1 MAKTRFIQSS
11 FVSGELSP
19 LLKGRIDLA
28 QYYQGVQTAKN
39 VVIVPQGGMK
49 RRPGTEYVQ
58 TVINTLTRNTT
69 VATAPNGGT
78 AASVNDDNDATV
90 CTTTVGISTTNP
102 YVVCKFDLGSAKA
115 IEFFDVRNVFLSAGT
130 SSEFKIQS
138 STDDVTYTDVASV
151 PLLGVSTQDFRLF
164 VGKTA
169 RYWRLARIGSTDLT
183 TSVVSVGTVAPIEQ
197 TATESNFKMLD
208 FSVEDDRHYLLVL
221 TENNIRVFRAPNTH
235 VADIKTTISS
245 ADVPNVRA
253 TQVENVMLLFQEN
266 TIPQRL
272 INLGTDI
279 DWFIDN
285 VPFTN
290 VPQYDYNDASSPT
303 PVSDVQVMTLNHAH
317 FVAGD
322 KFQIDIE
329 GVVSKNITFAGDAT
343 ADEQSS
349 TVFNIQRNIQEM
361 PVMGETGVTVART
374 GSHQYSITVGGES
387 AKDFE
392 LYSAFATTGTASKTI
407 AFTKSTN
414 GSPRR
419 EDVWSATR
427 GYPKTACFYEGR
439 LVLGGTRSKPQ
450 SLFFSKSGS
459 FFDFDIDDGDDDEA
473 IFVTI
478 SSRKLNDIVDVF
490 PGRNLQVFTSGAEFA
505 VTSKPVTPSSA
516 QVAPQT
522 SHGALNVETQDVDG
536 STIFVD
542 RNGKSI
548 RDFVFSFNED
558 AYVTQDLSVLASH
571 LITQPVDMALL
582 SGTQSDD
589 ANWVFFVNSDGNGVI
604 LNTLRAQDI
613 TGFTRWENTG
623 DIKGVCVVDEDLYL
637 VTERTI
643 NSATVKF
650 LERWSFDYK
659 MDASIKIAPT
669 ASQTVLTGLD
679 YLEGETVQIVAD
691 GVVLQERAVSGG
703 SITLEASETGY
714 TSVEVGLNFN
724 IEVKPM
730 PLNTNVGSG
739 QNQMRLK
746 RVVRINARVYE
757 SSGVYVNG
765 NAVPIRS
772 FGAVPDSPLD
782 NPPEVLTGI
791 IDDIYGTD
799 GWTREEVP
807 VFTVPDP
814 TPLHIQMIEFEVE
827 SS

>member
-58 TVINTLTRNTT
+58 TVLNTLTRNTT

-78 AASVNDDNDATV
+78 AANVNDDNDSTV

-102 YVVCKFDLGSAKA
+102 YVVCKFDLGSATA
-115 IEFFDVRNVFLSAGT
+115 VEFFDVRNVFLSAGT
-130 SSEFKIQS
+130 SSEFKIQY
-138 STDDVTYTDVASV
+138 STDDVTYTDAASV

-197 TATESNFKMLD
+197 TATASNFKMLD
-208 FSVEDDRHYLLVL
+208 FSVEDDRHYLLLL

-235 VADIKTTISS
+235 VADIKTTIAS

-253 TQVENVMLLFQEN
+253 TQVENVALLFQEN

-290 VPQYDYNDASSPT
+290 VPQYDYNDSSSPT
-303 PVSDVQVMTLNHAH
+303 PVNDVQVMTLAA

-343 ADEQSS
+343 ADEQAA
-349 TVFNIQRNIQEM
+349 TVANIQRNIQEM

-374 GSHQYSITVGGES
+374 GATQYSITVGGES

-392 LYSAFATTGTASKTI
+392 LYAAFATTGTASKTI
-407 AFTKSTN
+407 AFTKSAN
-414 GSPRR
+414 GSPRK

-459 FFDFDIDDGDDDEA
+459 FFDFDIGDGDDDEA

-558 AYVTQDLSVLASH
+558 AYITQDLSVLASH
-571 LITQPVDMALL
+571 LITQPIDMALL

-589 ANWVFFVNSDGNGVI
+589 ANWVFFVNADGNGVI

-613 TGFTRWENTG
+613 TGFTRWEARG
-623 DIKGVCVVDEDLYL
+623 SIEGVCVVDEDLYL
-637 VTERTI
+637 VRRRTI
-643 NSATVKF
+643 NSVVVKF
-650 LERWSFDYK
+650 LERWNFDHK
-659 MDASIKIAPT
+659 MDASIKIEPT

-691 GVVLQERAVSGG
+691 GVVLQERDVSGG
-703 SITLEASETGY
+703 SITLESSETGY
-714 TSVEVGLNFN
+714 DVVEVGLNFN

-746 RVVRINARVYE
+746 RVVRINSRVYQ

-765 NAVPIRS
+765 NAVPIRA
-772 FGAVPDSPLD
+772 FGAAPDTPLD
-782 NPPEVLTGI
+782 NPPDVLTGI

-814 TPLHIQMIEFEVE
+814 TPFHIQMIEFEVE

>member
-58 TVINTLTRNTT
+58 TVLNTLTRNTT

-78 AASVNDDNDATV
+78 AASVNDGNDATV

-102 YVVCKFDLGSAKA
+102 YVVCKFDLGSATA
-115 IEFFDVRNVFLSAGT
+115 VEFFDVRNVFLSAGT
-130 SSEFKIQS
+130 SSEFKIQY
-138 STDDVTYTDVASV
+138 STDDVTYTNAASV
-151 PLLGVSTQDFRLF
+151 PLLGVSSQDFRLF

-235 VADIKTTISS
+235 VADIKTTIAS
-245 ADVPNVRA
+245 ADVNEVRD
-253 TQVENVMLLFQEN
+253 TQVENVMLLFQED
-266 TIPQRL
+266 TVPQRL
-272 INLGTDI
+272 INLGTDT
-279 DWFIDN
+279 DWFVDD

-290 VPQYDYNDASSPT
+290 VPQYDYSDSSSPT
-303 PVSDVQVMTLNHAH
+303 PVNDVQVMTLTS

-343 ADEQSS
+343 ADEQAA
-349 TVFNIQRNIQEM
+349 TVANIQRNIQEM

-374 GSHQYSITVGGES
+374 GAAQYSITAGGES

-392 LYSAFATTGTASKTI
+392 LYAAFATTGTASKTI
-407 AFTKSTN
+407 AFAKSAN

-459 FFDFDIDDGDDDEA
+459 FFDFDIGDGDDDEA

-505 VTSKPVTPSSA
+505 VISKPVTPSSA

-522 SHGALNVETQDVDG
+522 SHGSLNVETQDVDG

-558 AYVTQDLSVLASH
+558 AYITQDLSVLASH
-571 LITQPVDMALL
+571 LITQPIDMALL

-637 VTERTI
+637 IAERTI

-650 LERWSFDYK
+650 LERWNFDHK

-691 GVVLQERAVSGG
+691 GVVLQDRDVSGG
-703 SITLEASETGY
+703 SITLESSETGY
-714 TSVEVGLNFN
+714 TSVEVGLNFS
-724 IEVKPM
+724 IELKPM

-746 RVVRINARVYE
+746 RVVRINSRVYQ

-765 NAVPIRS
+765 NPVPIRA
-772 FGAVPDSPLD
+772 FGAAPDTPLD
-782 NPPEVLTGI
+782 NPPDVLTGI

-814 TPLHIQMIEFEVE
+814 TPFHIQMIEFEVE

>member
-58 TVINTLTRNTT
+58 TIINTLTRNTT

-208 FSVEDDRHYLLVL
+208 FSVEDDRHYLLLL

>member
-1 MAKTRFIQSS
+1 
-11 FVSGELSP
+11 VSGELSP
-19 LLKGRIDLA
+19 LLKGRIDLT

-39 VVIVPQGGMK
+39 LVIVPQGGMK

-69 VATAPNGGT
+69 VPTVPNGGT
-78 AASVNDDNDATV
+78 AGNVNDDDDTTV
-90 CTTTVGISTTNP
+90 STTTSNISTTNP

-115 IEFFDVRNVFLSAGT
+115 IEFLDVRNVFLSAGT
-130 SSEFKIQS
+130 SSEFKIQY
-138 STDDVTYTDVASV
+138 STDDATYIDAATV
-151 PLLGVSTQDFRLF
+151 PLLGVSSQNFRLF

-169 RYWRLARIGSTDLT
+169 RYWRLARIGATDLGT
-183 TSVVSVGTVAPIEQ
+183 AKITVGTVAPMEQ
-197 TATESNFKMLD
+197 TATASNFKMLD

-221 TENNIRVFRAPNTH
+221 TENNIRVFRTPNTH

-245 ADVPNVRA
+245 SNVGNIRD
-253 TQVENVMLLFQEN
+253 TQVENVMLLFQED

-272 INLGTDI
+272 INLSTDT

-285 VPFTN
+285 IPFSN
-290 VPQYDYNDASSPT
+290 VPQYDYNDSLSPT
-303 PVSDVQVMTLNHAH
+303 PVNDVQVMTLNHAH
-317 FVAGD
+317 FVPGD

-329 GVVSKNITFAGDAT
+329 GVVSKNITFAGDSS
-343 ADEQSS
+343 ADEIAS

-361 PVMGETGVTVART
+361 PVMGETGVSVART
-374 GSHQYSITVGGES
+374 GTFAYTITVGGES

-407 AFTKSTN
+407 TFTKSAS

-419 EDVWSATR
+419 EDVWSANR

-439 LVLGGTRSKPQ
+439 LVLGGTKSKPQ
-450 SLFFSKSGS
+450 SLIFSKSGS

-516 QVAPQT
+516 SVAPQT
-522 SHGALNVETQDVDG
+522 SNGASNIEVQEVDG

-542 RNGKSI
+542 RNGKSL

-571 LITQPVDMALL
+571 LIVQPIDMALL
-582 SGTQSDD
+582 TGTQSDD
-589 ANWVFFVNSDGNGVI
+589 ANWLFFVNADGNGTI

-613 TGFTRWENTG
+613 TGFTRWENDG

-637 VTERTI
+637 ITQRTI
-643 NSATVKF
+643 NGAVVKF
-650 LERWSFDYK
+650 LERWDFTYK
-659 MDASIKIAPT
+659 MDASKKFTPT

-679 YLEGETVQIVAD
+679 NLEGQTVQIVAD
-691 GVVLQERAVSGG
+691 AVVLQPRAVSSG
-703 SITLEASETGY
+703 SITLEATETGY
-714 TSVEVGLNFN
+714 TSVEVGLNFA
-724 IEVKPM
+724 IELKPM
-730 PLNTNVGSG
+730 PVNTNVGSG
-739 QNQMRLK
+739 QNQMRVK
-746 RVVRINARVYE
+746 RIVRINARVFE
-757 SSGVYVNG
+757 TSGVYVNG
-765 NAVPIRS
+765 NAVPIRA
-772 FGAVPDSPLD
+772 FGAAPDTPLD
-782 NPPEVLTGI
+782 NPPDQLTGI
-791 IDDIYGTD
+791 IEDIYD
-799 GWTREEVP
+799 INGWTREEMP
-807 VFTVPDP
+807 LFTVPDP
-814 TPLHIQMIEFEVE
+814 TPCHIQMIEYEVE

>member
-19 LLKGRIDLA
+19 LLKGRIDLN

-49 RRPGTEYVQ
+49 RRPGTQYVQ
-58 TVINTLTRNTT
+58 TVLNALSRNTT
-69 VATAPNGGT
+69 AATVVNGGT
-78 AASVNDDNDATV
+78 AANINDDNDSTV
-90 CTTTVGISTTNP
+90 SVTTVGISTTNP
-102 YVVCKFDLGSAKA
+102 YVVCNFDLGSAKA

-130 SSEFKIQS
+130 SNEFKIQY
-138 STDDVTYTDVASV
+138 STDNVTFVDAANV

-169 RYWRLARIGSTDLT
+169 RYWRLARIGATDLST
-183 TSVVSVGTVAPIEQ
+183 AVITVGTVAPIEQ
-197 TATESNFKMLD
+197 TSVASNVKMLD
-208 FSVEDDRHYLLVL
+208 FSVEDDRHYLFVV
-221 TENNIRVFRAPNTH
+221 THNNIRVFRTPNTH
-235 VADIKTTISS
+235 VADIKVNILPTS
-245 ADVPNVRA
+245 VPEVRA
-253 TQVENVMLLFQEN
+253 TQVENVMLLFQKN
-266 TIPQRL
+266 MVPQRI
-272 INLGTDI
+272 INLGTDT
-279 DWFIDN
+279 DWFTDDI
-285 VPFTN
+285 PFTN
-290 VPQYDYNDASSPT
+290 VPQFDYNDASSPT
-303 PVSDVQVMTLNHAH
+303 PVNDVQVMTFTG

-322 KFQIDIE
+322 KFQIAIE
-329 GVVSKNITFAGDAT
+329 GVVSKNITFAGDSS
-343 ADEQSS
+343 ADEQAA
-349 TVFNIQRNIQEM
+349 TIANIQRNIQEM
-361 PVMGETGVTVART
+361 PVMGETGVSVART
-374 GSHQYSITVGGES
+374 GANQYTITVGGES

-392 LYSAFATTGTASKTI
+392 LYAAFATTGTASKTI
-407 AFTKSTN
+407 AFTKSAN
-414 GSPRR
+414 GSPRK
-419 EDVWSATR
+419 EDIWSATR

-450 SLFFSKSGS
+450 SLLFSKSGS

-505 VTSKPVTPSSA
+505 VTSNPVTPSNA
-516 QVAPQT
+516 KVAPQT

-536 STIFVD
+536 STIFID

-589 ANWVFFVNSDGNGVI
+589 ANWVFFVNNDGKGVI

-623 DIKGVCVVDEDLYL
+623 NIKNVCVVDEDLYL
-637 VTERTI
+637 VTERAI
-643 NSATVKF
+643 NGAAVKF
-650 LERWSFDYK
+650 LERWNFDHK
-659 MDASIKIAPT
+659 MDASTKIAPT
-669 ASQTVLTGLD
+669 SSQTVLTGLD
-679 YLEGETVQIVAD
+679 YLEGQTVQIVAD
-691 GVVLQERAVSGG
+691 GVVLQARAVSSG
-703 SITLEASETGY
+703 SITLESSETGY
-714 TSVEVGLNFN
+714 TSVEVGLNFP
-724 IEVKPM
+724 IELKPM

-746 RVVRINARVYE
+746 RVVRINSRVFQT
-757 SSGVYVNG
+757 SGVYVNG
-765 NAVPIRS
+765 NPVPIRA
-772 FGAVPDSPLD
+772 FGAAPDTPLD

-814 TPLHIQMIEFEVE
+814 TPFHIQMIEFEVE

>member
-58 TVINTLTRNTT
+58 TVLNTLTRNTT

-78 AASVNDDNDATV
+78 AANVNDDNDSTV

-102 YVVCKFDLGSAKA
+102 YVVCKFDLGSATA
-115 IEFFDVRNVFLSAGT
+115 VEFFDVRNVFLSAGT

-138 STDDVTYTDVASV
+138 STDDVTYTDAASV

-197 TATESNFKMLD
+197 TATASNFKMLD
-208 FSVEDDRHYLLVL
+208 FSVEDDRHYLLLL

-235 VADIKTTISS
+235 VADIKTTIAS

-253 TQVENVMLLFQEN
+253 TQVENVALLFQEN

-290 VPQYDYNDASSPT
+290 VPQYDYNDSSSPT
-303 PVSDVQVMTLNHAH
+303 PVNDVQVMTLAA

-343 ADEQSS
+343 ADEQAA
-349 TVFNIQRNIQEM
+349 TVANIQRNIQEM

-374 GSHQYSITVGGES
+374 GATQYSITVGGES

-392 LYSAFATTGTASKTI
+392 LYAAFATTGTASKTI
-407 AFTKSTN
+407 AFTKSAN
-414 GSPRR
+414 GSPRK

-459 FFDFDIDDGDDDEA
+459 FFDFDIGDGDDDEA

-558 AYVTQDLSVLASH
+558 AYITQDLSVLASH
-571 LITQPVDMALL
+571 LITQPIDMALL

-589 ANWVFFVNSDGNGVI
+589 ANWVFFVNADGNGVI

-613 TGFTRWENTG
+613 TGFTRWEARG
-623 DIKGVCVVDEDLYL
+623 SIEGVCVVDEDLYL
-637 VTERTI
+637 VRRRTI
-643 NSATVKF
+643 NSVVVKF
-650 LERWSFDYK
+650 LERWNFDHK
-659 MDASIKIAPT
+659 MDASIKIEPT

-691 GVVLQERAVSGG
+691 GVVLQERDVSGG
-703 SITLEASETGY
+703 SITLESSETGY
-714 TSVEVGLNFN
+714 DVVEVGLNFN

-746 RVVRINARVYE
+746 RVVRINSRVYQ

-765 NAVPIRS
+765 NAVPIRA
-772 FGAVPDSPLD
+772 FGAAPDTPLD
-782 NPPEVLTGI
+782 NPPDVLTGI

-814 TPLHIQMIEFEVE
+814 TPFHIQMIEFEVE

>member
-1 MAKTRFIQSS
+1 MAKTRFLQSS

-19 LLKGRIDLA
+19 LLKGRVDLS

-39 VVIVPQGGMK
+39 LVIVPQGGMK

-58 TVINTLTRNTT
+58 TVLNKLARNTT
-69 VATAPNGGT
+69 AATAPNGGT
-78 AASVNDDNDATV
+78 AANINDGDDSTV
-90 CTTTVGISTTNP
+90 CTTTAGISTTNP
-102 YVVCKFDLGSAKA
+102 YVVCKFDLGSATEV
-115 IEFFDVRNVFLSAGT
+115 EFFDVRNVFLSAGS

-138 STDDVTYTDVASV
+138 STDDVTYTDAASV
-151 PLLGVSTQDFRLF
+151 PLLGVSSQDFRLF

-183 TSVVSVGTVAPIEQ
+183 TSVVTVGTVAPVEQ
-197 TATESNFKMLD
+197 TATPSNFKMLD

-221 TENNIRVFRAPNTH
+221 TATNIRVFRTPNTH

-245 ADVPNVRA
+245 GDVDEIRD
-253 TQVENVMLLFQEN
+253 TQVENVMLLFQED
-266 TIPQRL
+266 TVPQRL
-272 INLGTDI
+272 INLGTDT
-279 DWFIDN
+279 DWFIDD

-290 VPQYDYNDASSPT
+290 VPQFDYNDSSSPT
-303 PVSDVQVMTLNHAH
+303 PVDDVQVMTLTS

-343 ADEQSS
+343 ADEQAA
-349 TVFNIQRNIQEM
+349 TVANIQRNIQEM
-361 PVMGETGVTVART
+361 PVMGETGVSVART
-374 GSHQYSITVGGES
+374 GAAQYTITVSGES

-392 LYSAFATTGTASKTI
+392 LYAAFATTGTASKTI
-407 AFTKSTN
+407 AFTKSAN

-505 VTSKPVTPSSA
+505 VISKPVTPSSA

-522 SHGALNVETQDVDG
+522 SHGALNVETQEVDG

-558 AYVTQDLSVLASH
+558 AYITQDLSVLASH
-571 LITQPVDMALL
+571 LITQPIDMALL

-589 ANWVFFVNSDGNGVI
+589 ANWVFFVNNDGNGVI

-637 VTERTI
+637 ITERTI

-650 LERWSFDYK
+650 VERWNFDHK
-659 MDASIKIAPT
+659 MDASTKIAPT
-669 ASQTVLTGLD
+669 SSQTVLTGLD

-703 SITLEASETGY
+703 SITLESTETGY

-724 IEVKPM
+724 IELKPM
-730 PLNTNVGSG
+730 PLNTNIGSG

-746 RVVRINARVYE
+746 RVVRINSRVFE

-765 NAVPIRS
+765 NAVPIRA
-772 FGAVPDSPLD
+772 FGAAPDTPLD
-782 NPPEVLTGI
+782 NPPGVLTGI
-791 IDDIYGTD
+791 IDDIYDTN

-814 TPLHIQMIEFEVE
+814 TPFHIQMIEFEVE

>member
-58 TVINTLTRNTT
+58 TVLNTLTRNTT

-78 AASVNDDNDATV
+78 AANVNDDNDSTV

-115 IEFFDVRNVFLSAGT
+115 VEFFDVRNVFLSAGT
-130 SSEFKIQS
+130 SSEFKIQY
-138 STDDVTYTDVASV
+138 STDDVTYTDAASV

-197 TATESNFKMLD
+197 TATASNFKMLD

-235 VADIKTTISS
+235 VADIKTTIVS
-245 ADVPNVRA
+245 ADVPDVRA
-253 TQVENVMLLFQEN
+253 TQVENVMLLVQEN
-266 TIPQRL
+266 TAPQRL

-290 VPQYDYNDASSPT
+290 VPQYDYNDSSSPT
-303 PVSDVQVMTLNHAH
+303 PVSDVQVMTLTS

-343 ADEQSS
+343 ADERAA
-349 TVFNIQRNIQEM
+349 TVANIQRNIQEM

-374 GSHQYSITVGGES
+374 GAAQYSITVGGES

-392 LYSAFATTGTASKTI
+392 LYAAFATTGTASKTI

-459 FFDFDIDDGDDDEA
+459 FFDFDIGDGDDDEA

-571 LITQPVDMALL
+571 LITQPIDMALL

-589 ANWVFFVNSDGNGVI
+589 ANWVFFVNNDGNGVI

-691 GVVLQERAVSGG
+691 GVVLQARDVSGG
-703 SITLEASETGY
+703 SITLESSETGY
-714 TSVEVGLNFN
+714 TSVEVGLNFA
-724 IEVKPM
+724 IELKPM

-739 QNQMRLK
+739 QNQNQMRLK

-772 FGAVPDSPLD
+772 FGAAPDSPLD

>member
-1 MAKTRFIQSS
+1 M
-11 FVSGELSP
+11 SGELSP
-19 LLKGRIDLA
+19 LLKGRIDLT

-39 VVIVPQGGMK
+39 LVIVPQGGMK

-69 VATAPNGGT
+69 VPTVPNGGT
-78 AASVNDDNDATV
+78 AANVNDDNDSTV
-90 CTTTVGISTTNP
+90 STTTNNISTTNP
-102 YVVCKFDLGSAKA
+102 YVVCRFDLGSAKA
-115 IEFFDVRNVFLSAGT
+115 VEMFDVRNVFLSAGT
-130 SSEFKIQS
+130 SSEFKIQY
-138 STDDVTYTDVASV
+138 STDDSTYVDAATV
-151 PLLGVSTQDFRLF
+151 PLLGISSQSFRLF

-169 RYWRLARIGSTDLT
+169 RYWRLARIGATDLGT
-183 TSVVSVGTVAPIEQ
+183 AKITVGTVAPIEQ
-197 TATESNFKMLD
+197 TATASNFKMLD

-221 TENNIRVFRAPNTH
+221 TENNIRVFRTPNTH

-245 ADVPNVRA
+245 ANVSNIRD
-253 TQVENVMLLFQEN
+253 TQVENVMLLFQED

-272 INLGTDI
+272 INLGTDT

-285 VPFTN
+285 IPFSN
-290 VPQYDYNDASSPT
+290 VPQYDYNDSLSPT
-303 PVSDVQVMTLNHAH
+303 PVDDVQVMTLTS

-329 GVVSKNITFAGDAT
+329 GVVSKNITFAGDSS
-343 ADEQSS
+343 ADEIAS

-361 PVMGETGVTVART
+361 PVMGETGVSVART
-374 GSHQYSITVGGES
+374 GTAAYTITVGGES

-407 AFTKSTN
+407 AFTKSAS

-419 EDVWSATR
+419 EDVWSANR

-439 LVLGGTRSKPQ
+439 LVLGGIKSKPQ
-450 SLFFSKSGS
+450 SLIFSKSAS

-571 LITQPVDMALL
+571 LITQPIDMALL

-589 ANWVFFVNSDGNGVI
+589 ANWVFFVNADGNGTI

-613 TGFTRWENTG
+613 TGFTRWEARG
-623 DIKGVCVVDEDLYL
+623 SIEGVCVVDEDLYL
-637 VTERTI
+637 IRRRTI
-643 NSATVKF
+643 NSVTVKF
-650 LERWSFDYK
+650 VERWNFDHK

-703 SITLEASETGY
+703 SITLESSETGY

-724 IEVKPM
+724 VELKPM

-765 NAVPIRS
+765 NAVPIRA
-772 FGAVPDSPLD
+772 FGAAPDTPLD
-782 NPPEVLTGI
+782 NPPDVLTGI

-814 TPLHIQMIEFEVE
+814 TPFHIQMIEFEVE

>member
-1 MAKTRFIQSS
+1 
-11 FVSGELSP
+11 
-19 LLKGRIDLA
+19 
-28 QYYQGVQTAKN
+28 
-39 VVIVPQGGMK
+39 
-49 RRPGTEYVQ
+49 
-58 TVINTLTRNTT
+58 
-69 VATAPNGGT
+69 
-78 AASVNDDNDATV
+78 
-90 CTTTVGISTTNP
+90 
-102 YVVCKFDLGSAKA
+102 
-115 IEFFDVRNVFLSAGT
+115 
-130 SSEFKIQS
+130 
-138 STDDVTYTDVASV
+138 
-151 PLLGVSTQDFRLF
+151 
-164 VGKTA
+164 
-169 RYWRLARIGSTDLT
+169 
-183 TSVVSVGTVAPIEQ
+183 VVSVGTVAPIEQ
-197 TATESNFKMLD
+197 TATASNFKMLD
-208 FSVEDDRHYLLVL
+208 FSVEDDRHYLLLL

-235 VADIKTTISS
+235 VADIKTTIAS

-253 TQVENVMLLFQEN
+253 TQVENVALLFQEN

-290 VPQYDYNDASSPT
+290 VPQYDYNDSSSPT
-303 PVSDVQVMTLNHAH
+303 PVNDVQVMTLAA

-343 ADEQSS
+343 ADEQAA
-349 TVFNIQRNIQEM
+349 TVANIQRNIQEM

-374 GSHQYSITVGGES
+374 GATQYSITVGGES

-392 LYSAFATTGTASKTI
+392 LYAAFATTGTASKTI
-407 AFTKSTN
+407 AFTKSAN
-414 GSPRR
+414 GSPRK

-459 FFDFDIDDGDDDEA
+459 FFDFDIGDGDDDEA

-558 AYVTQDLSVLASH
+558 AYITQDLSVLASH
-571 LITQPVDMALL
+571 LITQPIDMALL

-589 ANWVFFVNSDGNGVI
+589 ANWVFFVNADGNGVI

-613 TGFTRWENTG
+613 TGFTRWEARG
-623 DIKGVCVVDEDLYL
+623 SIEGVCVVDEDLYL
-637 VTERTI
+637 VRRRTI
-643 NSATVKF
+643 NSVVVKF
-650 LERWSFDYK
+650 LERWNFDHK
-659 MDASIKIAPT
+659 MDASIKIEPT

-691 GVVLQERAVSGG
+691 GVVLQERDVSGG
-703 SITLEASETGY
+703 SITLESSETGY
-714 TSVEVGLNFN
+714 DVVEVGLNFN

-746 RVVRINARVYE
+746 RVVRINSRVYQ

-765 NAVPIRS
+765 NAVPIRA
-772 FGAVPDSPLD
+772 FGAAPDTPLD
-782 NPPEVLTGI
+782 NPPDVLTGI

-814 TPLHIQMIEFEVE
+814 TPFHIQMIEFEVE

>member
-1 MAKTRFIQSS
+1 M
-11 FVSGELSP
+11 SGELSP
-19 LLKGRIDLA
+19 LLKGRIDLT

-39 VVIVPQGGMK
+39 LVIVPQGGMK

-69 VATAPNGGT
+69 VPTVPNGGT
-78 AASVNDDNDATV
+78 AANVNDDNDSTV
-90 CTTTVGISTTNP
+90 STTTNNISTTNP
-102 YVVCKFDLGSAKA
+102 YVVCRFDLGSAKA
-115 IEFFDVRNVFLSAGT
+115 VEMFDVRNVFLSAGT
-130 SSEFKIQS
+130 SSEFKIQY
-138 STDDVTYTDVASV
+138 STDDSTYVDAATV
-151 PLLGVSTQDFRLF
+151 PLLGISSQSFRLF

-169 RYWRLARIGSTDLT
+169 RYWRLARIGATDLGT
-183 TSVVSVGTVAPIEQ
+183 AKITVGTVAPIEQ
-197 TATESNFKMLD
+197 TATASNFKMLD

-221 TENNIRVFRAPNTH
+221 TENNIRVFRTPNTH

-245 ADVPNVRA
+245 ANVSNIRD
-253 TQVENVMLLFQEN
+253 TQVENVMLLFQED

-272 INLGTDI
+272 INLGTDT

-285 VPFTN
+285 IPFSN
-290 VPQYDYNDASSPT
+290 VPQYDYNDSLSPT
-303 PVSDVQVMTLNHAH
+303 PVNDVQVMTLTS

-329 GVVSKNITFAGDAT
+329 GVVSKNITFAGDSS
-343 ADEQSS
+343 ADEIAS

-361 PVMGETGVTVART
+361 PVMGETGVSVART
-374 GSHQYSITVGGES
+374 GTAAYTITVGGES

-407 AFTKSTN
+407 AFTKSAS

-419 EDVWSATR
+419 EDVWSANR

-439 LVLGGTRSKPQ
+439 LVLGGIKSKPQ
-450 SLFFSKSGS
+450 SLIFSKSAS

-571 LITQPVDMALL
+571 LITQPIDMALL

-589 ANWVFFVNSDGNGVI
+589 ANWVFFVNADGNGTI

-613 TGFTRWENTG
+613 TGFTRWEARG
-623 DIKGVCVVDEDLYL
+623 SIEGVCVVDEDLYL
-637 VTERTI
+637 IRRRTI
-643 NSATVKF
+643 NSVTVKF
-650 LERWSFDYK
+650 VERWNFDHK

-703 SITLEASETGY
+703 SITLESSETGY

-724 IEVKPM
+724 VELKPM

-765 NAVPIRS
+765 NAVPIRA
-772 FGAVPDSPLD
+772 FGAAPDTPLD
-782 NPPEVLTGI
+782 NPPDVLTGI

-814 TPLHIQMIEFEVE
+814 TPFHIQMIEFEVE

>member
-1 MAKTRFIQSS
+1 MI
-11 FVSGELSP
+11 
-19 LLKGRIDLA
+19 
-28 QYYQGVQTAKN
+28 
-39 VVIVPQGGMK
+39 
-49 RRPGTEYVQ
+49 
-58 TVINTLTRNTT
+58 
-69 VATAPNGGT
+69 
-78 AASVNDDNDATV
+78 
-90 CTTTVGISTTNP
+90 
-102 YVVCKFDLGSAKA
+102 
-115 IEFFDVRNVFLSAGT
+115 
-130 SSEFKIQS
+130 
-138 STDDVTYTDVASV
+138 
-151 PLLGVSTQDFRLF
+151 
-164 VGKTA
+164 
-169 RYWRLARIGSTDLT
+169 
-183 TSVVSVGTVAPIEQ
+183 
-197 TATESNFKMLD
+197 
-208 FSVEDDRHYLLVL
+208 
-221 TENNIRVFRAPNTH
+221 
-235 VADIKTTISS
+235 
-245 ADVPNVRA
+245 
-253 TQVENVMLLFQEN
+253 
-266 TIPQRL
+266 
-272 INLGTDI
+272 
-279 DWFIDN
+279 
-285 VPFTN
+285 
-290 VPQYDYNDASSPT
+290 
-303 PVSDVQVMTLNHAH
+303 
-317 FVAGD
+317 
-322 KFQIDIE
+322 
-329 GVVSKNITFAGDAT
+329 
-343 ADEQSS
+343 
-349 TVFNIQRNIQEM
+349 
-361 PVMGETGVTVART
+361 
-374 GSHQYSITVGGES
+374 
-387 AKDFE
+387 
-392 LYSAFATTGTASKTI
+392 
-407 AFTKSTN
+407 
-414 GSPRR
+414 
-419 EDVWSATR
+419 
-427 GYPKTACFYEGR
+427 
-439 LVLGGTRSKPQ
+439 
-450 SLFFSKSGS
+450 FSKSAS

-571 LITQPVDMALL
+571 LITQPIDMALL

-589 ANWVFFVNSDGNGVI
+589 ANWVFFVNADGNGTI

-613 TGFTRWENTG
+613 TGFTRWEARG
-623 DIKGVCVVDEDLYL
+623 SIEGVCVVDEDLYL
-637 VTERTI
+637 IRRRTI
-643 NSATVKF
+643 NSVTVKF
-650 LERWSFDYK
+650 VERWNFDHK

-703 SITLEASETGY
+703 SITLESSETGY

-724 IEVKPM
+724 VELKPM

-765 NAVPIRS
+765 NAVPIRA
-772 FGAVPDSPLD
+772 FGAAPDTPLD
-782 NPPEVLTGI
+782 NPPDVLTGI

-814 TPLHIQMIEFEVE
+814 TPFHIQMIEFEVE

>member
-19 LLKGRIDLA
+19 LLKGRIDLT

-39 VVIVPQGGMK
+39 LVIVPQGGMK

-58 TVINTLTRNTT
+58 TVINKLARNTT
-69 VATAPNGGT
+69 VPTVPNGGT
-78 AASVNDDNDATV
+78 AGNVNDDDDTTV
-90 CTTTVGISTTNP
+90 STTTNNISTTNP
-102 YVVCKFDLGSAKA
+102 YVVCRFDLGSAKA
-115 IEFFDVRNVFLSAGT
+115 VEFFDVRNVFLSAGT
-130 SSEFKIQS
+130 SSEFKIQY
-138 STDDVTYTDVASV
+138 STDDATYVDAATV
-151 PLLGVSTQDFRLF
+151 PLLGVSSQNFRLF

-169 RYWRLARIGSTDLT
+169 RYWRLARIGATDLGT
-183 TSVVSVGTVAPIEQ
+183 AKITVGTVAPIEQ
-197 TATESNFKMLD
+197 TATASNFKMLD

-221 TENNIRVFRAPNTH
+221 TENNIRVFRTPNTH

-245 ADVPNVRA
+245 ANVGNIRD
-253 TQVENVMLLFQEN
+253 TQVENVMLLFQED

-272 INLGTDI
+272 INLGTDT

-285 VPFTN
+285 IPFSN
-290 VPQYDYNDASSPT
+290 VPQYDFDDSLSPT
-303 PVSDVQVMTLNHAH
+303 PVNDVQVMTLTS

-329 GVVSKNITFAGDAT
+329 GVVSKNITFAGDSS
-343 ADEQSS
+343 ADEIAS

-361 PVMGETGVTVART
+361 PVMGETGVSVART
-374 GSHQYSITVGGES
+374 GTAAYTITVGGES

-407 AFTKSTN
+407 AFTKSAS

-419 EDVWSATR
+419 EDVWSANR

-439 LVLGGTRSKPQ
+439 LVLGGTKSKPQ
-450 SLFFSKSGS
+450 SLIFSKSGS

-516 QVAPQT
+516 SVAPQT
-522 SHGALNVETQDVDG
+522 SNGASNIEVQEVDG

-542 RNGKSI
+542 RNGKSL

-571 LITQPVDMALL
+571 LISQPIDMALL
-582 SGTQSDD
+582 TGTQSDD
-589 ANWVFFVNSDGNGVI
+589 ANWLFFVNADGNGTI

-613 TGFTRWENTG
+613 TGFTRWENDG

-637 VTERTI
+637 ITERTI
-643 NSATVKF
+643 NSVVVKF
-650 LERWSFDYK
+650 LERWDFTYK
-659 MDASIKIAPT
+659 MDASTKFTPT

-679 YLEGETVQIVAD
+679 NLEGQTVQIVAD
-691 GVVLQERAVSGG
+691 AVVLQPRAVSSG
-703 SITLEASETGY
+703 SITLEATETGY
-714 TSVEVGLNFN
+714 TNVEVGLNFA
-724 IEVKPM
+724 IELKPM
-730 PLNTNVGSG
+730 PINTNIGSG

-746 RVVRINARVYE
+746 RIVRINARVYE
-757 SSGVYVNG
+757 TSGVYVNG
-765 NAVPIRS
+765 NAVPIRA
-772 FGAVPDSPLD
+772 FGAAPDTPLD
-782 NPPEVLTGI
+782 NPPDQLTGI
-791 IDDIYGTD
+791 IEDIYD
-799 GWTREEVP
+799 INGWTREEMP
-807 VFTVPDP
+807 LFTVPDP
-814 TPLHIQMIEFEVE
+814 TPCHIQMIEYEVE

>member
-58 TVINTLTRNTT
+58 TVLNTLTRNTT

-78 AASVNDDNDATV
+78 AANVNDDNDSTV

-115 IEFFDVRNVFLSAGT
+115 VEFFDVRNVFLSAGT

-138 STDDVTYTDVASV
+138 STDDVTYTDAASV

-197 TATESNFKMLD
+197 TATASNFKMLD
-208 FSVEDDRHYLLVL
+208 FSVEDDRHYLLLL

-235 VADIKTTISS
+235 VADIKTTIAS

-253 TQVENVMLLFQEN
+253 TQVENVALLFQEN

-290 VPQYDYNDASSPT
+290 VPQYDYNDSSSPT
-303 PVSDVQVMTLNHAH
+303 PVNDVQVMTLAA

-343 ADEQSS
+343 ADEQAA
-349 TVFNIQRNIQEM
+349 TVANIQRNIQEM

-374 GSHQYSITVGGES
+374 GATQYSITVGGES

-392 LYSAFATTGTASKTI
+392 LYAAFATTGTASKTI
-407 AFTKSTN
+407 AFTKSAN
-414 GSPRR
+414 GSPRK

-459 FFDFDIDDGDDDEA
+459 FFDFDIGDGDDDEA

-558 AYVTQDLSVLASH
+558 AYITQDLSVLASH
-571 LITQPVDMALL
+571 LITQPIDMALL

-589 ANWVFFVNSDGNGVI
+589 ANWVFFVNADGNGVI

-613 TGFTRWENTG
+613 TGFTRWEARG
-623 DIKGVCVVDEDLYL
+623 SIEGVCVVDEDLYL
-637 VTERTI
+637 VRRRTI
-643 NSATVKF
+643 NSVVVKF
-650 LERWSFDYK
+650 LERWNFDHK
-659 MDASIKIAPT
+659 MDASIKIEPT

-691 GVVLQERAVSGG
+691 GVVLQERDVSGG
-703 SITLEASETGY
+703 SITLESSETGY
-714 TSVEVGLNFN
+714 DVVEVGLNFN

-746 RVVRINARVYE
+746 RVVRINSRVYQ

-765 NAVPIRS
+765 NAVPIRA
-772 FGAVPDSPLD
+772 FGAAPDTPLD
-782 NPPEVLTGI
+782 NPPDVLTGI

-814 TPLHIQMIEFEVE
+814 TPFHIQMIEFEVE

>member
-58 TVINTLTRNTT
+58 TVLNTLTRNTT

-78 AASVNDDNDATV
+78 AANVNDDNDSTV

-115 IEFFDVRNVFLSAGT
+115 VEFFDVRNVFLSAGT
-130 SSEFKIQS
+130 SSEFKIQY
-138 STDDVTYTDVASV
+138 STDDVTYTDAASV

-197 TATESNFKMLD
+197 TATASNFKMLD
-208 FSVEDDRHYLLVL
+208 FSVEDDRHYLLLL

-235 VADIKTTISS
+235 VADIKTTIVS
-245 ADVPNVRA
+245 ADVPDVRA

-266 TIPQRL
+266 TAPQRL

-290 VPQYDYNDASSPT
+290 VPQYDYNDSSSPT
-303 PVSDVQVMTLNHAH
+303 PVSDVQVMTLAS

-343 ADEQSS
+343 ADEQAA
-349 TVFNIQRNIQEM
+349 TVANIQRNIQEM
-361 PVMGETGVTVART
+361 PVMGETGVVVART
-374 GSHQYSITVGGES
+374 GATQYSITVGGES

-392 LYSAFATTGTASKTI
+392 LYAAFATTGTASKTI

-459 FFDFDIDDGDDDEA
+459 FFDFDIGDGDDDEA

-589 ANWVFFVNSDGNGVI
+589 ANWVFFVNNDGNGVI

-679 YLEGETVQIVAD
+679 YLEGEMVQIVAD

-714 TSVEVGLNFN
+714 TSVEVGLNFA
-724 IEVKPM
+724 IELKPM

-746 RVVRINARVYE
+746 RVVRINSRVYQ

-765 NAVPIRS
+765 NAVPIRA
-772 FGAVPDSPLD
+772 FGAAPDTPLD
-782 NPPEVLTGI
+782 NPPDVLTGI

-814 TPLHIQMIEFEVE
+814 TPFHIQMIEFEVE

>member
-1 MAKTRFIQSS
+1 M
-11 FVSGELSP
+11 SGELSP
-19 LLKGRIDLA
+19 LLKGRIDLT

-39 VVIVPQGGMK
+39 LVIVPQGGMK

-69 VATAPNGGT
+69 VPTVPNGGT
-78 AASVNDDNDATV
+78 AANVNDDNDSTV
-90 CTTTVGISTTNP
+90 STTTNNISTTNP
-102 YVVCKFDLGSAKA
+102 YVVCRFDLGSAKA
-115 IEFFDVRNVFLSAGT
+115 VEMFDVRNVFLSAGT
-130 SSEFKIQS
+130 SSEFKIQY
-138 STDDVTYTDVASV
+138 STDDSTYIDAATV
-151 PLLGVSTQDFRLF
+151 PLLGISSQSFRLF

-169 RYWRLARIGSTDLT
+169 RYWRLARIGATDLGT
-183 TSVVSVGTVAPIEQ
+183 AKITVGTVAPIEQ
-197 TATESNFKMLD
+197 TATASNFKMLD

-221 TENNIRVFRAPNTH
+221 TENNIRVFRTPNTH

-245 ADVPNVRA
+245 ANVSNIRD
-253 TQVENVMLLFQEN
+253 TQVENVMLLFQED

-272 INLGTDI
+272 INLGTDT
-279 DWFIDN
+279 DWFIDDI
-285 VPFTN
+285 PFSN
-290 VPQYDYNDASSPT
+290 VPQYDYNDSLSPT
-303 PVSDVQVMTLNHAH
+303 PVDDVQVMTLTS

-329 GVVSKNITFAGDAT
+329 GVVSKNITFAGDSS
-343 ADEQSS
+343 ADEIAS

-361 PVMGETGVTVART
+361 PVMGETGVSVART
-374 GSHQYSITVGGES
+374 GTAAYTITVGGES

-407 AFTKSTN
+407 AFTKSAS

-419 EDVWSATR
+419 EDVWSANR

-439 LVLGGTRSKPQ
+439 LVLGGIKSKPQ
-450 SLFFSKSGS
+450 SLIFSKSAS

-571 LITQPVDMALL
+571 LITQPIDMALL

-589 ANWVFFVNSDGNGVI
+589 ANWVFFVNADGNGTI

-613 TGFTRWENTG
+613 TGFTRWEARG
-623 DIKGVCVVDEDLYL
+623 SIEGVCVVDEDLYL
-637 VTERTI
+637 IRRRTI
-643 NSATVKF
+643 NSVTVKF
-650 LERWSFDYK
+650 VERWNFDHK

-703 SITLEASETGY
+703 SITLESSETGY

-724 IEVKPM
+724 VELKPM

-765 NAVPIRS
+765 NAVPIRA
-772 FGAVPDSPLD
+772 FGAAPDTPLD
-782 NPPEVLTGI
+782 NPPDVLTGI

-814 TPLHIQMIEFEVE
+814 TPFHIQMIEFEVE

>member
-1 MAKTRFIQSS
+1 
-11 FVSGELSP
+11 
-19 LLKGRIDLA
+19 
-28 QYYQGVQTAKN
+28 
-39 VVIVPQGGMK
+39 
-49 RRPGTEYVQ
+49 
-58 TVINTLTRNTT
+58 
-69 VATAPNGGT
+69 
-78 AASVNDDNDATV
+78 
-90 CTTTVGISTTNP
+90 
-102 YVVCKFDLGSAKA
+102 
-115 IEFFDVRNVFLSAGT
+115 
-130 SSEFKIQS
+130 
-138 STDDVTYTDVASV
+138 
-151 PLLGVSTQDFRLF
+151 
-164 VGKTA
+164 
-169 RYWRLARIGSTDLT
+169 
-183 TSVVSVGTVAPIEQ
+183 VVSVGTVAPIEQ
-197 TATESNFKMLD
+197 TATASNFKMLD
-208 FSVEDDRHYLLVL
+208 FSVEDDRHYLLLL

-235 VADIKTTISS
+235 VADIKTTIAS

-253 TQVENVMLLFQEN
+253 TQVENVALLFQEN

-290 VPQYDYNDASSPT
+290 VPLYDYNDSSSPT
-303 PVSDVQVMTLNHAH
+303 PVNDVQVMTLTA

-343 ADEQSS
+343 ADEQAA
-349 TVFNIQRNIQEM
+349 TVANIQRNIQEM

-374 GSHQYSITVGGES
+374 GAAQYSITVGGES

-392 LYSAFATTGTASKTI
+392 LYAAFATTGTASKTI
-407 AFTKSTN
+407 AFTKSAN

-459 FFDFDIDDGDDDEA
+459 FFDFDIGDGDDDEA

-505 VTSKPVTPSSA
+505 VISKPVTPSSA

-522 SHGALNVETQDVDG
+522 SHGSLNVETQDVDG

-558 AYVTQDLSVLASH
+558 AYITQDLSVLASH
-571 LITQPVDMALL
+571 LITRPIDMALL

-589 ANWVFFVNSDGNGVI
+589 ANWVFFVNNDGNGVI

-637 VTERTI
+637 ISERTI

-650 LERWSFDYK
+650 LERWNFDHK

-691 GVVLQERAVSGG
+691 GVVLQERGVSGG
-703 SITLEASETGY
+703 SITLESSETGY
-714 TSVEVGLNFN
+714 TSVEVGLNFS
-724 IEVKPM
+724 IELKPM

-746 RVVRINARVYE
+746 RVVRINSRVYQ

-765 NAVPIRS
+765 NAVPIRA
-772 FGAVPDSPLD
+772 FGAAPDTPLD
-782 NPPEVLTGI
+782 NPPDVLTGI

-814 TPLHIQMIEFEVE
+814 TPFHIQMIEFEVE

>member
-1 MAKTRFIQSS
+1 M
-11 FVSGELSP
+11 SGELSP
-19 LLKGRIDLA
+19 LLKGRIDLT

-39 VVIVPQGGMK
+39 LVIVPQGGMK

-69 VATAPNGGT
+69 VPTVPNGGT
-78 AASVNDDNDATV
+78 AANVNDDNDSTV
-90 CTTTVGISTTNP
+90 STTTNNISTTNP
-102 YVVCKFDLGSAKA
+102 YVVCRFDLGSAKA
-115 IEFFDVRNVFLSAGT
+115 VEMFDVRNVFLSAGT
-130 SSEFKIQS
+130 SSEFKIQY
-138 STDDVTYTDVASV
+138 STDDSTYVDAATV
-151 PLLGVSTQDFRLF
+151 PLLGISSQSFRLF

-169 RYWRLARIGSTDLT
+169 RYWRLARIGATDLGT
-183 TSVVSVGTVAPIEQ
+183 AKITVGTVAPIEQ
-197 TATESNFKMLD
+197 TATASNFKMLD

-221 TENNIRVFRAPNTH
+221 TENNIRVFRTPNTH

-245 ADVPNVRA
+245 ANVSNVRD
-253 TQVENVMLLFQEN
+253 TQVENVMLLFQED

-272 INLGTDI
+272 INLGTDT

-285 VPFTN
+285 IPFSN
-290 VPQYDYNDASSPT
+290 VPQYDYNDSLSPT
-303 PVSDVQVMTLNHAH
+303 PVNDVQVMTLTS

-329 GVVSKNITFAGDAT
+329 GVVSKNITFAGDGS
-343 ADEQSS
+343 ADQIAS

-361 PVMGETGVTVART
+361 PVMGETGVSVVRT
-374 GSHQYSITVGGES
+374 GTAAYTITVGGES

-407 AFTKSTN
+407 AFTKSAN

-419 EDVWSATR
+419 EDVWSANR

-439 LVLGGTRSKPQ
+439 LVLGGIKSKPQ
-450 SLFFSKSGS
+450 SLIFSKSAS

-505 VTSKPVTPSSA
+505 VTSKPITPSSA

-571 LITQPVDMALL
+571 LITQPIDMALL

-589 ANWVFFVNSDGNGVI
+589 ANWVFFVNADGNGTI

-613 TGFTRWENTG
+613 TGFTRWEARG
-623 DIKGVCVVDEDLYL
+623 SIEGVCVVDEDLYL
-637 VTERTI
+637 IRRRTI
-643 NSATVKF
+643 DSVTVKF
-650 LERWSFDYK
+650 VERWNFDHK

-691 GVVLQERAVSGG
+691 GVVLQERAVSSG
-703 SITLEASETGY
+703 SITLESSETGY

-724 IEVKPM
+724 VELKPM

-746 RVVRINARVYE
+746 RVLRINARVYE

-765 NAVPIRS
+765 NAVPIRA
-772 FGAVPDSPLD
+772 FGAAPDTPLD
-782 NPPEVLTGI
+782 NPPDVLTGI

-814 TPLHIQMIEFEVE
+814 TPFHIQMIEFEVE

>member
-1 MAKTRFIQSS
+1 VAKTRFIQSS

-19 LLKGRIDLA
+19 LLKGRIDLN

-49 RRPGTEYVQ
+49 RRPGTQYVQ
-58 TVINTLTRNTT
+58 TVLNTLSRNTT
-69 VATAPNGGT
+69 AATVVNGGT
-78 AASVNDDNDATV
+78 AANINDDNDSTV
-90 CTTTVGISTTNP
+90 SVTTVGISTTNP
-102 YVVCKFDLGSAKA
+102 YVVCNFDLGSAKA

-130 SSEFKIQS
+130 SSEFKIQY
-138 STDDVTYTDVASV
+138 STDNVTFVDAATV
-151 PLLGVSTQDFRLF
+151 PLLGVSTQNFRLF

-169 RYWRLARIGSTDLT
+169 RYWRLARIGATDLST
-183 TSVVSVGTVAPIEQ
+183 AVITVGTVAPIEQ
-197 TATESNFKMLD
+197 TGVASNVKMLD
-208 FSVEDDRHYLLVL
+208 FSVEDDRHYLLVV

-235 VADIKTTISS
+235 VADIKTTIAS
-245 ADVPNVRA
+245 ANVPEVRA
-253 TQVENVMLLFQEN
+253 TQVENVMLLFQKN
-266 TIPQRL
+266 TIPKRI

-279 DWFIDN
+279 DWFTDDI
-285 VPFTN
+285 PFTN
-290 VPQYDYNDASSPT
+290 VPQFDYNDASSPT
-303 PVSDVQVMTLNHAH
+303 PVSDVQVMTLAG

-329 GVVSKNITFAGDAT
+329 GVVSKNITFAGDSTSDERLAT
-343 ADEQSS
+343 IA
-349 TVFNIQRNIQEM
+349 NIERNIQEM
-361 PVMGETGVTVART
+361 PVMGETGVSVVRVGAN
-374 GSHQYSITVGGES
+374 QYTITVGGES

-392 LYSAFATTGTASKTI
+392 LYAAFATTGTASKTI

-414 GSPRR
+414 GSPRK
-419 EDVWSATR
+419 EDIWSATR

-450 SLFFSKSGS
+450 SLLFSKSGS

-473 IFVTI
+473 VFVTI

-505 VTSKPVTPSSA
+505 VTSNPVTPSNA
-516 QVAPQT
+516 KVAPQT

-536 STIFVD
+536 STIFID

-589 ANWVFFVNSDGNGVI
+589 ANWVFFVNNDGKGVV

-623 DIKGVCVVDEDLYL
+623 NIKNVCVVDEDLYL

-650 LERWSFDYK
+650 LERWNFEHK
-659 MDASIKIAPT
+659 MDASTKIAPT
-669 ASQTVLTGLD
+669 SSQTVLTGLD
-679 YLEGETVQIVAD
+679 YLEGQTVQIVAD
-691 GVVLQERAVSGG
+691 GIVLQARAVSSG
-703 SITLEASETGY
+703 SITLESSETGY
-714 TSVEVGLNFN
+714 TSVEVGLNFP
-724 IEVKPM
+724 IELKPM
-730 PLNTNVGSG
+730 PLNTNIGSG

-746 RVVRINARVYE
+746 RVVRINSRVFQT
-757 SSGVYVNG
+757 SGVYVNG
-765 NAVPIRS
+765 NPVPIRA
-772 FGAVPDSPLD
+772 FGAAPDTPLD

-807 VFTVPDP
+807 IFTVPDP
-814 TPLHIQMIEFEVE
+814 TPFHIQMIEFEVE

>member
-1 MAKTRFIQSS
+1 VAKTRFIQSS

-19 LLKGRIDLA
+19 LLKGRIDLN

-49 RRPGTEYVQ
+49 RRPGTQYVQ
-58 TVINTLTRNTT
+58 TVLNTLSRNTT
-69 VATAPNGGT
+69 AATVVNGGT
-78 AASVNDDNDATV
+78 AANINDDNDSTV
-90 CTTTVGISTTNP
+90 SVTTVGISTTNP
-102 YVVCKFDLGSAKA
+102 YVVCNFDLGSAKA

-130 SSEFKIQS
+130 SSEFKIQY
-138 STDDVTYTDVASV
+138 STDNVTFVDAATV
-151 PLLGVSTQDFRLF
+151 PLLGVSTQNFRLF

-169 RYWRLARIGSTDLT
+169 RYWRLARIGATDLST
-183 TSVVSVGTVAPIEQ
+183 AVITVGTVAPIEQ
-197 TATESNFKMLD
+197 TGVASNVKMLD
-208 FSVEDDRHYLLVL
+208 FSVEDDRHYLLVV

-235 VADIKTTISS
+235 VADIKTTIAS
-245 ADVPNVRA
+245 ANVPEVRA

-266 TIPQRL
+266 TIPKRI

-279 DWFIDN
+279 DWFTDDI
-285 VPFTN
+285 PFTN
-290 VPQYDYNDASSPT
+290 VPQFDYNDASSPT
-303 PVSDVQVMTLNHAH
+303 PVNDVQVMTFTG

-329 GVVSKNITFAGDAT
+329 GVVSKNITFAGDSTSDERLAT
-343 ADEQSS
+343 IA
-349 TVFNIQRNIQEM
+349 NIERNIQEM
-361 PVMGETGVTVART
+361 PVMGETGVSVVRVGAN
-374 GSHQYSITVGGES
+374 QYTITVGGES

-392 LYSAFATTGTASKTI
+392 LYAAFATTGTASKTI
-407 AFTKSTN
+407 AFTKSAN
-414 GSPRR
+414 GSPRK
-419 EDVWSATR
+419 EDIWSATR

-450 SLFFSKSGS
+450 SLLFSKSGS

-473 IFVTI
+473 VFVTI

-505 VTSKPVTPSSA
+505 VTSNPVTPSNA
-516 QVAPQT
+516 KVAPQT

-536 STIFVD
+536 STIFID

-589 ANWVFFVNSDGNGVI
+589 ANWVFFVNNDGKGVV

-623 DIKGVCVVDEDLYL
+623 NIKNVCVVDEDLYL

-650 LERWSFDYK
+650 LERWNFEHK
-659 MDASIKIAPT
+659 MDASTKIAPT
-669 ASQTVLTGLD
+669 SSQTVLTGLD
-679 YLEGETVQIVAD
+679 YLEGQTVQIVAD
-691 GVVLQERAVSGG
+691 GIVLQARAVSSG
-703 SITLEASETGY
+703 SITLESSETGY
-714 TSVEVGLNFN
+714 TSVEVGLNFP
-724 IEVKPM
+724 IELKPM
-730 PLNTNVGSG
+730 PLNTNIGSG

-746 RVVRINARVYE
+746 RVVRINSRVFQT
-757 SSGVYVNG
+757 SGVYVNG
-765 NAVPIRS
+765 NPVPIRA
-772 FGAVPDSPLD
+772 FGAAPDTPLD

-807 VFTVPDP
+807 IFTVPDP
-814 TPLHIQMIEFEVE
+814 TPFHIQMIEFEVE

>member
-1 MAKTRFIQSS
+1 M
-11 FVSGELSP
+11 SGELSP
-19 LLKGRIDLA
+19 LLKGRIDLT

-39 VVIVPQGGMK
+39 LVIVPQGGMK

-69 VATAPNGGT
+69 VPTVPNGGT
-78 AASVNDDNDATV
+78 AANVNDDNDSTV
-90 CTTTVGISTTNP
+90 STTTNNISTTNP
-102 YVVCKFDLGSAKA
+102 YVVCRFDLGSAKA
-115 IEFFDVRNVFLSAGT
+115 VEMFDVRNVFLSAGT
-130 SSEFKIQS
+130 SSEFKIQY
-138 STDDVTYTDVASV
+138 STDDSTYVDAATV
-151 PLLGVSTQDFRLF
+151 PLLGISSQSFRLF

-169 RYWRLARIGSTDLT
+169 RYWRLARIGATDLGT
-183 TSVVSVGTVAPIEQ
+183 AKITVGTVAPIEQ
-197 TATESNFKMLD
+197 TATASNFKMLD

-221 TENNIRVFRAPNTH
+221 TENNIRVFRTPNIH

-245 ADVPNVRA
+245 ANVDNIRD
-253 TQVENVMLLFQEN
+253 TQVENVMLLFQED

-272 INLGTDI
+272 INLGTDT

-285 VPFTN
+285 IPFSN
-290 VPQYDYNDASSPT
+290 VPQYDYNDSLSPT
-303 PVSDVQVMTLNHAH
+303 PVNDVQVMTLTS

-329 GVVSKNITFAGDAT
+329 GVVSKNITFAGDGS
-343 ADEQSS
+343 ADQIAS

-361 PVMGETGVTVART
+361 PVMGETGVSVVRT
-374 GSHQYSITVGGES
+374 GTAAYTITVGGES

-407 AFTKSTN
+407 AFTKSAN

-419 EDVWSATR
+419 EDVWSANR

-439 LVLGGTRSKPQ
+439 LVLGGIKSKPQ
-450 SLFFSKSGS
+450 SLIFSKSAS

-505 VTSKPVTPSSA
+505 VTSKPITPSSA

-571 LITQPVDMALL
+571 LITQPIDMALL

-589 ANWVFFVNSDGNGVI
+589 ANWVFFVNADGNGTI

-613 TGFTRWENTG
+613 TGFTRWEARG
-623 DIKGVCVVDEDLYL
+623 SIEGVCVVDEDLYL
-637 VTERTI
+637 IRRRTI
-643 NSATVKF
+643 NSVTVKF
-650 LERWSFDYK
+650 VERWNFDHK

-703 SITLEASETGY
+703 SITLESSETGY

-724 IEVKPM
+724 VELKPM

-746 RVVRINARVYE
+746 RVLRINARVYE

-765 NAVPIRS
+765 NAVPIRA
-772 FGAVPDSPLD
+772 FGAAPDTPLD
-782 NPPEVLTGI
+782 NPPDVLTGI

-814 TPLHIQMIEFEVE
+814 TPFHIQMIEFEVE

>member
-49 RRPGTEYVQ
+49 RRPGAEYVQ
-58 TVINTLTRNTT
+58 TVINTLSRNTT
-69 VATAPNGGT
+69 VPTVPNGGT
-78 AASVNDDNDATV
+78 AGNVNDDNDTTTSV
-90 CTTTVGISTTNP
+90 TTVGISTTNP

-130 SSEFKIQS
+130 SSEFKIQY
-138 STDDVTYTDVASV
+138 STDDVTYVDAASV
-151 PLLGVSTQDFRLF
+151 PLLGVSSQDFRLF
-164 VGKTA
+164 IGKTA
-169 RYWRLARIGSTDLT
+169 RYWRLARIGATDLSSAVIT
-183 TSVVSVGTVAPIEQ
+183 VGTVAPIEQ
-197 TATESNFKMLD
+197 TATASNFKMLD
-208 FSVEDDRHYLLVL
+208 FSVEDARHYLLVV
-221 TENNIRVFRAPNTH
+221 TENNIRVFRTPNTH
-235 VADIKTTISS
+235 VADIKTTIAS
-245 ADVPNVRA
+245 ADVPEVRA

-266 TIPQRL
+266 TIPKRL

-285 VPFTN
+285 VPFSN
-290 VPQYDYNDASSPT
+290 VPQFDYNDDSSPT

-317 FVAGD
+317 FIAGD

-329 GVVSKNITFAGDAT
+329 GVTSKNITFAGDAT

-361 PVMGETGVTVART
+361 PVMGETGVTVTRT
-374 GSHQYSITVGGES
+374 GAFQYTITVGGES

-392 LYSAFATTGTASKTI
+392 LYSAFASTGTANKTI
-407 AFTKSTN
+407 TFTKTTN
-414 GSPRR
+414 GSPRK
-419 EDVWSATR
+419 EDIWSATR

-490 PGRNLQVFTSGAEFA
+490 PGRNLQIFTSGAEFA
-505 VTSKPVTPSSA
+505 VTSSPVTPSNA
-516 QVAPQT
+516 QVKPQT

-589 ANWVFFVNSDGNGVI
+589 ANWVFFVNNDGKGVI

-623 DIKGVCVVDEDLYL
+623 SIKGVCVVDEDLYL
-637 VTERTI
+637 ITERTV

-650 LERWSFDYK
+650 LERWNFDYK
-659 MDASIKIAPT
+659 MDASTKIAPT
-669 ASQTVLTGLD
+669 SSQTVLTGLD
-679 YLEGETVQIVAD
+679 YLEGQTVQIVAD
-691 GVVLQERAVSGG
+691 GVVLEPRAVSSG

-714 TSVEVGLNFN
+714 TSVEVGLNFP
-724 IEVKPM
+724 IELKPM

-746 RVVRINARVYE
+746 RVVRINSRVYE

-765 NAVPIRS
+765 NAVPIRA
-772 FGAVPDSPLD
+772 FGPAPDTPLD
-782 NPPEVLTGI
+782 NPPDVLTGI

-814 TPLHIQMIEFEVE
+814 TPFHIQMIEFEVE

>member
-1 MAKTRFIQSS
+1 M
-11 FVSGELSP
+11 SGELSP
-19 LLKGRIDLA
+19 LLKGRIDLT

-39 VVIVPQGGMK
+39 LVIVPQGGMK

-69 VATAPNGGT
+69 VPTVPNGGT
-78 AASVNDDNDATV
+78 AANVNDDNDSTV
-90 CTTTVGISTTNP
+90 STTTNNISTTNP
-102 YVVCKFDLGSAKA
+102 YVVCRFDLGSAKA
-115 IEFFDVRNVFLSAGT
+115 VEMFDVRNVFLSAGT
-130 SSEFKIQS
+130 SSEFKIQY
-138 STDDVTYTDVASV
+138 STDDSTYVDAATV
-151 PLLGVSTQDFRLF
+151 PLLGISSQSFRLF

-169 RYWRLARIGSTDLT
+169 RYWRLARIGATDLGT
-183 TSVVSVGTVAPIEQ
+183 AKITVGTVAPIEQ
-197 TATESNFKMLD
+197 TATASNFKMLD

-221 TENNIRVFRAPNTH
+221 TENNIRVFRTPNTH

-245 ADVPNVRA
+245 ANVSNVRD
-253 TQVENVMLLFQEN
+253 TQVENVMLLFQED

-272 INLGTDI
+272 INLGTDT

-285 VPFTN
+285 IPFSN
-290 VPQYDYNDASSPT
+290 VPQYDYNDSLSPT
-303 PVSDVQVMTLNHAH
+303 PVNDVQVMTLTS

-329 GVVSKNITFAGDAT
+329 GVVSKNITFAGDGS
-343 ADEQSS
+343 ADQIAS

-361 PVMGETGVTVART
+361 PVMGETGVSVART
-374 GSHQYSITVGGES
+374 GTFAYTITVGGES

-407 AFTKSTN
+407 AFTKSAN

-419 EDVWSATR
+419 EDVWSANR

-439 LVLGGTRSKPQ
+439 LVLGGIKSKPQ
-450 SLFFSKSGS
+450 SLIFSKSAS

-505 VTSKPVTPSSA
+505 VTSKPITPSSA

-571 LITQPVDMALL
+571 LITQPIDMALL

-589 ANWVFFVNSDGNGVI
+589 ANWVFFVNADGNGTI

-613 TGFTRWENTG
+613 TGFTRWEARG
-623 DIKGVCVVDEDLYL
+623 SIEGVCVVDEDLYL
-637 VTERTI
+637 IRRRTI
-643 NSATVKF
+643 NSVTVKF
-650 LERWSFDYK
+650 VERWNFDHK

-703 SITLEASETGY
+703 SITLESSETGY

-724 IEVKPM
+724 VELKPM

-746 RVVRINARVYE
+746 RVLRINARVYE

-765 NAVPIRS
+765 NAVPIRA
-772 FGAVPDSPLD
+772 FGAAPDTPLD
-782 NPPEVLTGI
+782 NPPDVLTGI

-814 TPLHIQMIEFEVE
+814 TPFHIQMIEFEVE

>member
-1 MAKTRFIQSS
+1 
-11 FVSGELSP
+11 
-19 LLKGRIDLA
+19 
-28 QYYQGVQTAKN
+28 
-39 VVIVPQGGMK
+39 
-49 RRPGTEYVQ
+49 
-58 TVINTLTRNTT
+58 
-69 VATAPNGGT
+69 
-78 AASVNDDNDATV
+78 
-90 CTTTVGISTTNP
+90 
-102 YVVCKFDLGSAKA
+102 
-115 IEFFDVRNVFLSAGT
+115 
-130 SSEFKIQS
+130 
-138 STDDVTYTDVASV
+138 
-151 PLLGVSTQDFRLF
+151 
-164 VGKTA
+164 
-169 RYWRLARIGSTDLT
+169 
-183 TSVVSVGTVAPIEQ
+183 VVSVGTVAPIEQ
-197 TATESNFKMLD
+197 TATASNFKMLD
-208 FSVEDDRHYLLVL
+208 FSVEDDRHYLLLL

-235 VADIKTTISS
+235 VADIKTTIAS

-253 TQVENVMLLFQEN
+253 TQVENVALLFQEN

-290 VPQYDYNDASSPT
+290 VPPYDYNDSSSPT
-303 PVSDVQVMTLNHAH
+303 PVNDVQVMTLTA

-343 ADEQSS
+343 ADEQAA
-349 TVFNIQRNIQEM
+349 TVANIQRNIQEM

-374 GSHQYSITVGGES
+374 GAAQYSITVGGES

-392 LYSAFATTGTASKTI
+392 LYAAFATTGTASKTI
-407 AFTKSTN
+407 AFTKSAN
-414 GSPRR
+414 GSPRK

-459 FFDFDIDDGDDDEA
+459 FFDFDIGDGDDDEA

-558 AYVTQDLSVLASH
+558 AYITQDLSVLASH
-571 LITQPVDMALL
+571 LITQPIDMALL

-589 ANWVFFVNSDGNGVI
+589 ANWVFFVNNDGNGVI

-637 VTERTI
+637 IAERTI

-650 LERWSFDYK
+650 LERWNFDHK

-691 GVVLQERAVSGG
+691 GVVLQERDVSGG
-703 SITLEASETGY
+703 SITLESSETGY
-714 TSVEVGLNFN
+714 TSVEVGLNFS
-724 IEVKPM
+724 IELKPM

-746 RVVRINARVYE
+746 RVVRINSRVYQ

-765 NAVPIRS
+765 NAVPIRA
-772 FGAVPDSPLD
+772 FGAAPDTPLD
-782 NPPEVLTGI
+782 NPPDVLTGI

-814 TPLHIQMIEFEVE
+814 TPFHIQMIEFEVE

>member
-1 MAKTRFIQSS
+1 VAKTRFIQSS

-90 CTTTVGISTTNP
+90 CTTTAGISTTNP

-138 STDDVTYTDVASV
+138 STDDTTYTDAASV

-208 FSVEDDRHYLLVL
+208 FSVEDDRHYLLLL

-272 INLGTDI
+272 INLGADI

-374 GSHQYSITVGGES
+374 GSFQYTITVGGES

-392 LYSAFATTGTASKTI
+392 LYAAFATTGTASKTI

-571 LITQPVDMALL
+571 LITQPIDMALL

-613 TGFTRWENTG
+613 TGFTRWEARGN
-623 DIKGVCVVDEDLYL
+623 IEGVCVVDEDLYL
-637 VTERTI
+637 IRKRTI
-643 NSATVKF
+643 NSVAVKF
-650 LERWSFDYK
+650 LERWNFDHK

-703 SITLEASETGY
+703 SITLESSETGY
-714 TSVEVGLNFN
+714 TSVEVGINFN
-724 IEVKPM
+724 IEIKPM

-814 TPLHIQMIEFEVE
+814 TPFHIQMIEFEVE

>member
-1 MAKTRFIQSS
+1 
-11 FVSGELSP
+11 
-19 LLKGRIDLA
+19 LKGRIDLA

-58 TVINTLTRNTT
+58 TVINTLSRNTT
-69 VATAPNGGT
+69 AATIPSGIGGT
-78 AASVNDDNDATV
+78 AGNINDDDDTTV
-90 CTTTVGISTTNP
+90 STTTAAISTTNP

-115 IEFFDVRNVFLSAGT
+115 IEFFDVRNVFLTGGT
-130 SSEFKIQS
+130 NIGSDDFKIQY
-138 STDDVTYTDVASV
+138 STDDVTYVDAASV
-151 PLLGVSTQDFRLF
+151 PLITDVTPTKPAQDFRLF

-169 RYWRLARIGSTDLT
+169 RYWRLARIGSDNLPGVFIT
-183 TSVVSVGTVAPIEQ
+183 VGTVAPIEQ
-197 TATESNFKMLD
+197 TATASNFKMLD
-208 FSVEDDRHYLLVL
+208 FSVEDARHYLLVV
-221 TENNIRVFRAPNTH
+221 TENNIRVFRTPNTH
-235 VADIKTTISS
+235 VADIKTTIAS
-245 ADVPNVRA
+245 ADVPEVRA

-266 TIPQRL
+266 TIPKRL
-272 INLGTDI
+272 INLGADTE
-279 DWFIDN
+279 WFIDDI
-285 VPFTN
+285 PFSN
-290 VPQYDYNDASSPT
+290 VPQFDYNDDLSPAA
-303 PVSDVQVMTLNHAH
+303 VSDVQVMTLNHAH
-317 FVAGD
+317 FVPGD

-329 GVVSKNITFAGDAT
+329 GVTSKNITFAGDST
-343 ADEQSS
+343 ADEISS
-349 TVFNIQRNIQEM
+349 TEFNIERNIQEM
-361 PVMGETGVTVART
+361 PVMGETGVSVDRVPT
-374 GSHQYSITVGGES
+374 GAFQYTITVGGES
-387 AKDFE
+387 AKNFE
-392 LYSAFATTGTASKTI
+392 LYSAFASTGTANKTI
-407 AFTKSTN
+407 TFTKTTN
-414 GSPRR
+414 GSPRK
-419 EDVWSATR
+419 EDIWSATR

-490 PGRNLQVFTSGAEFA
+490 PGRNLQIFTSGAEFA
-505 VTSKPVTPSSA
+505 VTSSPVTPSSA
-516 QVAPQT
+516 QVKPQT

-589 ANWVFFVNSDGNGVI
+589 ANWVFFVNNDGKGVI

-623 DIKGVCVVDEDLYL
+623 SIKGVCVVDEDLYL
-637 VTERTI
+637 ITERTV

-650 LERWSFDYK
+650 LERWNFDYK
-659 MDASIKIAPT
+659 MDASTKIAPT
-669 ASQTVLTGLD
+669 SSQTVLTGLD
-679 YLEGETVQIVAD
+679 HLEGQTVQIVAD
-691 GVVLQERAVSGG
+691 GVVLQPRAVSSG
-703 SITLEASETGY
+703 SITLESSETGY
-714 TSVEVGLNFN
+714 TSVEVGLNFP
-724 IEVKPM
+724 IELKPM

-746 RVVRINARVYE
+746 RVVRINSRVFE

-765 NAVPIRS
+765 NAVPIRA
-772 FGAVPDSPLD
+772 FGAAPDTPLD
-782 NPPEVLTGI
+782 NPPDVLTGI

-814 TPLHIQMIEFEVE
+814 TPFHIQMIEFEVE

>member
-1 MAKTRFIQSS
+1 M
-11 FVSGELSP
+11 SGELSP
-19 LLKGRIDLA
+19 LLKGRIDLT

-39 VVIVPQGGMK
+39 LVIVPQGGMK

-69 VATAPNGGT
+69 VPTVPNGGT
-78 AASVNDDNDATV
+78 AANVNDDNDSTV
-90 CTTTVGISTTNP
+90 STTTNNISTTNP
-102 YVVCKFDLGSAKA
+102 YVVCRFDLGSAKA
-115 IEFFDVRNVFLSAGT
+115 VEMFDVRNVFLSAGT
-130 SSEFKIQS
+130 SSEFKIQY
-138 STDDVTYTDVASV
+138 STDDSTYVDAATV
-151 PLLGVSTQDFRLF
+151 PLLGISSQSFRLF

-169 RYWRLARIGSTDLT
+169 RYWRLARIGATDLGT
-183 TSVVSVGTVAPIEQ
+183 AKITVGTVAPIEQ
-197 TATESNFKMLD
+197 TATASNFKMLD

-221 TENNIRVFRAPNTH
+221 TENNIRVFRTPNTH

-245 ADVPNVRA
+245 ANVSNVRD
-253 TQVENVMLLFQEN
+253 TQVENVMLLFQED

-272 INLGTDI
+272 INLGTDT

-285 VPFTN
+285 IPFSN
-290 VPQYDYNDASSPT
+290 VPQYDYNDSLSPT
-303 PVSDVQVMTLNHAH
+303 PVNDVQVMTLTS

-329 GVVSKNITFAGDAT
+329 GVVSKNITFAGDGS
-343 ADEQSS
+343 ADQIAS

-361 PVMGETGVTVART
+361 PVMGETGVSVVRT
-374 GSHQYSITVGGES
+374 GTAAYTITVGGES

-407 AFTKSTN
+407 TFTKSAN

-419 EDVWSATR
+419 EDVWSANR

-439 LVLGGTRSKPQ
+439 LVLGGIKSKPQ
-450 SLFFSKSGS
+450 SLIFSKSAS

-505 VTSKPVTPSSA
+505 VTSKPITPSSA

-571 LITQPVDMALL
+571 LITQPIDMALL

-589 ANWVFFVNSDGNGVI
+589 ANWVFFVNADGNGTI

-613 TGFTRWENTG
+613 TGFTRWEARG
-623 DIKGVCVVDEDLYL
+623 SIEGVCVVDEDLYL
-637 VTERTI
+637 IRRRTI
-643 NSATVKF
+643 NSVTVKF
-650 LERWSFDYK
+650 VERWNFDHK

-703 SITLEASETGY
+703 SITLESSETGY

-724 IEVKPM
+724 VELKPM

-746 RVVRINARVYE
+746 RVLRINARVYE

-765 NAVPIRS
+765 NAVPIRA
-772 FGAVPDSPLD
+772 FGAAPDTPLD
-782 NPPEVLTGI
+782 NPPDVLTGI

-814 TPLHIQMIEFEVE
+814 TPFHIQMIEFEVE

>member
-1 MAKTRFIQSS
+1 M
-11 FVSGELSP
+11 SGELSP
-19 LLKGRIDLA
+19 LLKGRIDLT

-39 VVIVPQGGMK
+39 LVIVPQGGMK

-69 VATAPNGGT
+69 VPTVPNGGT
-78 AASVNDDNDATV
+78 AANVNDDNDSTV
-90 CTTTVGISTTNP
+90 STTTNNISTTNP
-102 YVVCKFDLGSAKA
+102 YVVCRFDLGSAKA
-115 IEFFDVRNVFLSAGT
+115 VEMFDVRNVFLSAGT
-130 SSEFKIQS
+130 SSEFKIQY
-138 STDDVTYTDVASV
+138 STDDSTYVDAATV
-151 PLLGVSTQDFRLF
+151 PLLGISSQSFRLF

-169 RYWRLARIGSTDLT
+169 RYWRLARIGATDLGT
-183 TSVVSVGTVAPIEQ
+183 AKITVGTVAPIEQ
-197 TATESNFKMLD
+197 TATASNFKMLD

-221 TENNIRVFRAPNTH
+221 TENNIRVFRTPNTH

-245 ADVPNVRA
+245 ANVSNVRD
-253 TQVENVMLLFQEN
+253 TQVENVMLLFQED

-272 INLGTDI
+272 INLGTDT

-285 VPFTN
+285 IPFSN
-290 VPQYDYNDASSPT
+290 VPQYDYNDSLSPT
-303 PVSDVQVMTLNHAH
+303 PVNDVQVMTLTS

-329 GVVSKNITFAGDAT
+329 GVVSKNITFAGDGS
-343 ADEQSS
+343 ADQIAS

-361 PVMGETGVTVART
+361 PVMGETGVSVVRT
-374 GSHQYSITVGGES
+374 GTAAYTITVGGES

-407 AFTKSTN
+407 AFTKSAN

-419 EDVWSATR
+419 EDVWSANR

-439 LVLGGTRSKPQ
+439 LVLGGIKSKPQ
-450 SLFFSKSGS
+450 SLIFSKSAS

-505 VTSKPVTPSSA
+505 VTSKPITPSSA

-571 LITQPVDMALL
+571 LITQPIDMALL

-589 ANWVFFVNSDGNGVI
+589 ANWVFFVNADGNGTI

-613 TGFTRWENTG
+613 TGFTRWEARG
-623 DIKGVCVVDEDLYL
+623 SIEGVCVVDEDLYL
-637 VTERTI
+637 IRRRTI
-643 NSATVKF
+643 NSVTVKF
-650 LERWSFDYK
+650 VERWNFDHK

-703 SITLEASETGY
+703 SITLESSETGY

-724 IEVKPM
+724 VELKPM

-746 RVVRINARVYE
+746 RVLRINARVYE

-765 NAVPIRS
+765 NAVPIRA
-772 FGAVPDSPLD
+772 FGAAPDTPLD
-782 NPPEVLTGI
+782 NPPDVLTGI

-814 TPLHIQMIEFEVE
+814 TPFHIQMIEFEVE

>member
-19 LLKGRIDLA
+19 LLKGRIDLT

-39 VVIVPQGGMK
+39 LVIVPQGGMK

-69 VATAPNGGT
+69 VPTVPNGGT
-78 AASVNDDNDATV
+78 AGNVNDDDDTTV
-90 CTTTVGISTTNP
+90 STTTSNISTTNP
-102 YVVCKFDLGSAKA
+102 YVVCRFDLGSAKA
-115 IEFFDVRNVFLSAGT
+115 VEFFDVRNVFLSAGT
-130 SSEFKIQS
+130 SSEFKIQY
-138 STDDVTYTDVASV
+138 STDDATYVDAATV
-151 PLLGVSTQDFRLF
+151 PLLGVSSQNFRLF

-169 RYWRLARIGSTDLT
+169 RYWRLARIGATDLGT
-183 TSVVSVGTVAPIEQ
+183 AKITVGTVAPIEQ
-197 TATESNFKMLD
+197 TATASNFKMLD

-221 TENNIRVFRAPNTH
+221 TESNIRVFRTPNTH

-245 ADVPNVRA
+245 ANVSNIRD
-253 TQVENVMLLFQEN
+253 TQVENVMLLFQED

-272 INLGTDI
+272 INLGTDT

-285 VPFTN
+285 IPFSN
-290 VPQYDYNDASSPT
+290 VPQYDFDDSLSPT
-303 PVSDVQVMTLNHAH
+303 PVNDVQVMTLTS

-329 GVVSKNITFAGDAT
+329 GVVSKNITFAGDSS
-343 ADEQSS
+343 ADEIAS

-361 PVMGETGVTVART
+361 PVMGETGVSVART
-374 GSHQYSITVGGES
+374 GTAAYTITVGGES

-407 AFTKSTN
+407 AFTKSAS

-419 EDVWSATR
+419 EDVWSANR

-439 LVLGGTRSKPQ
+439 LVLGGTKSKPQ
-450 SLFFSKSGS
+450 SLIFSKSGS

-516 QVAPQT
+516 YVAPQT
-522 SHGALNVETQDVDG
+522 SNGASNIEVQEVDG

-542 RNGKSI
+542 RNGKSL

-571 LITQPVDMALL
+571 LIAQPIDMALL
-582 SGTQSDD
+582 TGTQSDD
-589 ANWVFFVNSDGNGVI
+589 ANWLFFVNADGNGTI

-613 TGFTRWENTG
+613 TGFTRWENDG

-637 VTERTI
+637 ITERTI
-643 NSATVKF
+643 NSVVVKF
-650 LERWSFDYK
+650 LERWDFTYK
-659 MDASIKIAPT
+659 MDASTKFTPS

-679 YLEGETVQIVAD
+679 NLEGQTVQIVAD
-691 GVVLQERAVSGG
+691 AVVLQPRAVSSG
-703 SITLEASETGY
+703 SITLEATETGY
-714 TSVEVGLNFN
+714 TNVEVGLNFA
-724 IEVKPM
+724 IELKPM
-730 PLNTNVGSG
+730 PINTNIGSG

-746 RVVRINARVYE
+746 RIVRINARVYE
-757 SSGVYVNG
+757 TSGVYVDG
-765 NAVPIRS
+765 NAVPIRA
-772 FGAVPDSPLD
+772 FGPAPDTPLD
-782 NPPEVLTGI
+782 NPPDQLTGI
-791 IDDIYGTD
+791 IEDIYD
-799 GWTREEVP
+799 INGWTREEMP
-807 VFTVPDP
+807 LFTVPDP
-814 TPLHIQMIEFEVE
+814 TPCHIQMIEYEVE

>member
-58 TVINTLTRNTT
+58 TVLNTLTRNTT

-78 AASVNDDNDATV
+78 AANVNDDNDSTV

-102 YVVCKFDLGSAKA
+102 YVVCKFDLGSATA
-115 IEFFDVRNVFLSAGT
+115 VEFFDVRNVFLSAGT
-130 SSEFKIQS
+130 SSEFKIQY
-138 STDDVTYTDVASV
+138 STDDVTYTDAASV

-197 TATESNFKMLD
+197 TATASNFKMLD
-208 FSVEDDRHYLLVL
+208 FSVEDDRHYLLLL

-235 VADIKTTISS
+235 VADIKTTIAS

-253 TQVENVMLLFQEN
+253 TQVENVALLFQEN

-290 VPQYDYNDASSPT
+290 VPQYDYNDSSSPT
-303 PVSDVQVMTLNHAH
+303 PVNDVQVMTLAA

-343 ADEQSS
+343 ADEQAA
-349 TVFNIQRNIQEM
+349 TVANIQRNIQEM
-361 PVMGETGVTVART
+361 PVMGETGVAVART
-374 GSHQYSITVGGES
+374 GATQYSITVGGES

-392 LYSAFATTGTASKTI
+392 LYAAFATTGTASKTI
-407 AFTKSTN
+407 AFTKSAN
-414 GSPRR
+414 GSPRK

-459 FFDFDIDDGDDDEA
+459 FFDFDIGDGDDDEA

-558 AYVTQDLSVLASH
+558 AYITQDLSVLASH
-571 LITQPVDMALL
+571 LITQPIDMALL

-589 ANWVFFVNSDGNGVI
+589 ANWVFFVNNDGNGVI

-613 TGFTRWENTG
+613 TGFTRWEARG
-623 DIKGVCVVDEDLYL
+623 SIEGVCVVDEDLYL
-637 VTERTI
+637 VRRRTI
-643 NSATVKF
+643 NSVVVKF
-650 LERWSFDYK
+650 LERWNFDHK
-659 MDASIKIAPT
+659 MDASIKIEPT

-691 GVVLQERAVSGG
+691 GVVLQERDVSGG
-703 SITLEASETGY
+703 SITLESSETGY
-714 TSVEVGLNFN
+714 DVVEVGLNFN

-746 RVVRINARVYE
+746 RVVRINSRVYQ

-765 NAVPIRS
+765 NAVPIRA
-772 FGAVPDSPLD
+772 FGAAPDTPLD
-782 NPPEVLTGI
+782 NPPDVLTGI

-814 TPLHIQMIEFEVE
+814 TPFHIQMIEFEVE

>member
-49 RRPGTEYVQ
+49 RRPGTEYIQ
-58 TVINTLTRNTT
+58 TVINTLARNTT
-69 VATAPNGGT
+69 AATAPNGGT
-78 AASVNDDNDATV
+78 AANVNDDNDSTV

-138 STDDVTYTDVASV
+138 STDDVTYTDAASV
-151 PLLGVSTQDFRLF
+151 PLLGVSSQDFRLF

-183 TSVVSVGTVAPIEQ
+183 TSVITVGTVAPIEQ
-197 TATESNFKMLD
+197 TATASNFKMLD
-208 FSVEDDRHYLLVL
+208 FSVEDDRHYLLLL

-235 VADIKTTISS
+235 VADIKTTIAS

-253 TQVENVMLLFQEN
+253 TQVENVALLFQEN

-290 VPQYDYNDASSPT
+290 VPQYDYNDSSSPT
-303 PVSDVQVMTLNHAH
+303 PVNDVQVMTLTA

-343 ADEQSS
+343 ADEQAA
-349 TVFNIQRNIQEM
+349 TVANIQRNIQEM

-374 GSHQYSITVGGES
+374 GAAQYTITVGGES

-392 LYSAFATTGTASKTI
+392 LYAAFATTGTASKTI
-407 AFTKSTN
+407 AFTKSAN
-414 GSPRR
+414 GSPRK

-439 LVLGGTRSKPQ
+439 LVLGGTRSKTQ

-459 FFDFDIDDGDDDEA
+459 FFDFDIGDGDDDEA

-505 VTSKPVTPSSA
+505 VISKPVTPSNA
-516 QVAPQT
+516 QVEPQT
-522 SHGALNVETQDVDG
+522 AHGALNVETQDVDG

-548 RDFVFSFNED
+548 RDFVYSFNED

-571 LITQPVDMALL
+571 LITQPIDMALL

-589 ANWVFFVNSDGNGVI
+589 ANWLFFVNNDGDGVI

-637 VTERTI
+637 ITERTI
-643 NSATVKF
+643 NSATVRF
-650 LERWSFDYK
+650 LERWNFDHK
-659 MDASIKIAPT
+659 MDASTKIAPT
-669 ASQTVLTGLD
+669 SSQTVLTGLD
-679 YLEGETVQIVAD
+679 YLEGQTVQIVAD
-691 GVVLQERAVSGG
+691 GVVLQDRAVSGG
-703 SITLEASETGY
+703 SITLESSETGY
-714 TSVEVGLNFN
+714 TSVEVGLNFS

-746 RVVRINARVYE
+746 RVVRINSRVYQ

-765 NAVPIRS
+765 NAVPIRA
-772 FGAVPDSPLD
+772 FGAAPDTPLD
-782 NPPEVLTGI
+782 NPPNVLTGI

-814 TPLHIQMIEFEVE
+814 TPFHIQMIEFEVE